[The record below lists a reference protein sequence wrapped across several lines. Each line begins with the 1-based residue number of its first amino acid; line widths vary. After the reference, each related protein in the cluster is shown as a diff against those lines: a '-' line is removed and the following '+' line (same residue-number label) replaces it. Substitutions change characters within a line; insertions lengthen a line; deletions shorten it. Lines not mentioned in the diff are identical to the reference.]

1 MDGTLEMK
9 KVWLGRGLLFLFS
22 FFFGQMVCF
31 CKITATIRLVDV
43 PSEDASGQSS
53 EATEPSC
60 DLPKQIA
67 ITFDDGPNPNY
78 TQKLL
83 EGLKKRGVKATFF
96 VLGEEVEQYPDILEE
111 IYEDGHL
118 IGVHSYEHV
127 NFGQIGDEAA
137 IEQIEKTQEAIYEV
151 TGEYAGYIRPPYGC
165 WKKELDTK
173 VPMIEVLWDVDPL
186 DWATTDADT
195 VVQRILENTEE
206 GSIIL
211 LHDASQ
217 SSVQAAL
224 TVIDVLTK
232 QGYEFVTV
240 EELLIE

>member
-1 MDGTLEMK
+1 MSGQNRQRASRVEWRIQKIGQMILVLCVAYGIGTLVGHLHTK
-9 KVWLGRGLLFLFS
+9 SV
-22 FFFGQMVCF
+22 
-31 CKITATIRLVDV
+31 A
-43 PSEDASGQSS
+43 AS
-53 EATEPSC
+53 AKPVEP
-60 DLPKQIA
+60 KMIA
-67 ITFDDGPNPNY
+67 ITFDDGPNPEY
-78 TQKLL
+78 TRKLL
-83 EGLKKRGVKATFF
+83 KGLKKRGVKATFF

-165 WKKELDTK
+165 WKKELDAK

-211 LHDASQ
+211 LHDASE